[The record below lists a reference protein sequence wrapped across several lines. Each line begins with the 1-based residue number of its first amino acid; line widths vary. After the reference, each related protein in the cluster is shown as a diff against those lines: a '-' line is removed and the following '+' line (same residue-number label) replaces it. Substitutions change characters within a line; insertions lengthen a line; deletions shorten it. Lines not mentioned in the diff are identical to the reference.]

1 MICKFCGLNNAD
13 DAAFCSRCGSPLHNA
28 PQPASHFSPSPVSDD
43 DKKTVRMNKPTEQTA
58 QPMNQ
63 RVCKCGYPILPG
75 MQECPLC
82 HTPVMDVDDNA
93 KKTMVVNNPVPPTIK
108 EETVNRRTIPDEEFS
123 AAKKTETFVGSQQAA
138 KRTEAFV
145 DSQQSAKRTEA
156 FVDNQQ
162 AAKRTEAFVG
172 SQQAV
177 TRTEPSVVSS
187 QPEPN
192 VKKTERFVSPS
203 QSDGYVSKKTV
214 NIYQQPPKPRPVE
227 ELPHFTLEPIKR
239 DDELMIN
246 LEKRAFDTAEVV
258 LNRQN
263 TDPENSSI
271 TSRQQ
276 AIMSFE
282 DGKWYI
288 EDRSSFKTT
297 FIRVTKKTELQ
308 EGDIIVLGDRAFKFS
323 KK

>member
-13 DAAFCSRCGSPLHNA
+13 DAAFCSRCGSPLQHA
-28 PQPASHFSPSPVSDD
+28 QQPASNFSSQPVSDE
-43 DKKTVRMNKPTEQTA
+43 DKKTVRMNKSSEQTA

-82 HTPVMDVDDNA
+82 HTPVVDAEVDDNA
-93 KKTMVVNNPVPPTIK
+93 KKTMVINNPVPPTIK
-108 EETVNRRTIPDEEFS
+108 EETVSRRTIPDQEYS
-123 AAKKTETFVGSQQAA
+123 AA
-138 KRTEAFV
+138 KRTETFV
-145 DSQQSAKRTEA
+145 ESQQEAKRTESC
-156 FVDNQQ
+156 V
-162 AAKRTEAFVG
+162 E
-172 SQQAV
+172 SQQEIK
-177 TRTEPSVVSS
+177 RTEPSVYTS
-187 QPEPN
+187 QPESN

-203 QSDGYVSKKTV
+203 QSEGYVSKKTV

-239 DDELMIN
+239 DDEMVFN
-246 LEKRAFDTAEVV
+246 LEKCTFDTPQVV

>member
-13 DAAFCSRCGSPLHNA
+13 DAAFCSRCGSPLQNA
-28 PQPASHFSPSPVSDD
+28 QQPVSHFSSSPVSDD
-43 DKKTVRMNKPTEQTA
+43 DKKTVRMNKPAEQTA

-108 EETVNRRTIPDEEFS
+108 EETVNRRTISDQEYS
-123 AAKKTETFVGSQQAA
+123 ASKRTETFLESQQAL
-138 KRTEAFV
+138 KRTTYSE
-145 DSQQSAKRTEA
+145 DT
-156 FVDNQQ
+156 
-162 AAKRTEAFVG
+162 
-172 SQQAV
+172 
-177 TRTEPSVVSS
+177 S
-187 QPEPN
+187 QPESN
-192 VKKTERFVSPS
+192 AKKMERVVSPS
-203 QSDGYVSKKTV
+203 QSDGYVCKKTV
-214 NIYQQPPKPRPVE
+214 NIYQQSPKPRPVE
-227 ELPHFTLEPIKR
+227 ELPHFTLEPLKR
-239 DDELMIN
+239 DDEMMFD
-246 LEKRAFDTAEVV
+246 LEKCRFETAQVV

-308 EGDIIVLGDRAFKFS
+308 EGDIIVLGNRAFKFS

>member
-93 KKTMVVNNPVPPTIK
+93 QKTMVVNNPVPPTIK

-138 KRTEAFV
+138 
-145 DSQQSAKRTEA
+145 
-156 FVDNQQ
+156 
-162 AAKRTEAFVG
+162 
-172 SQQAV
+172 
-177 TRTEPSVVSS
+177 
-187 QPEPN
+187 
-192 VKKTERFVSPS
+192 
-203 QSDGYVSKKTV
+203 
-214 NIYQQPPKPRPVE
+214 E
-227 ELPHFTLEPIKR
+227 E
-239 DDELMIN
+239 
-246 LEKRAFDTAEVV
+246 
-258 LNRQN
+258 NR
-263 TDPENSSI
+263 SLC
-271 TSRQQ
+271 R
-276 AIMSFE
+276 
-282 DGKWYI
+282 
-288 EDRSSFKTT
+288 
-297 FIRVTKKTELQ
+297 
-308 EGDIIVLGDRAFKFS
+308 
-323 KK
+323 

>member
-13 DAAFCSRCGSPLHNA
+13 DAAFCSRCGSPLQHTQ
-28 PQPASHFSPSPVSDD
+28 QPASNFSSQPVSDE
-43 DKKTVRMNKPTEQTA
+43 DKKTVRMNKSSEQTA

-82 HTPVMDVDDNA
+82 HTPVVDAEVDDNA
-93 KKTMVVNNPVPPTIK
+93 KKTMVINNPVPPTIK
-108 EETVNRRTIPDEEFS
+108 EETVSRRTIPDQEYS
-123 AAKKTETFVGSQQAA
+123 AA
-138 KRTEAFV
+138 KRTETFV
-145 DSQQSAKRTEA
+145 ESQQEAKRTESC
-156 FVDNQQ
+156 V
-162 AAKRTEAFVG
+162 E
-172 SQQAV
+172 SQQEIK
-177 TRTEPSVVSS
+177 RTEPSVYTS
-187 QPEPN
+187 QPESN

-239 DDELMIN
+239 DDEMMFN

>member
-13 DAAFCSRCGSPLHNA
+13 DAAFCSRCGSPLQHTQ
-28 PQPASHFSPSPVSDD
+28 QPASNFSSQPVSDE
-43 DKKTVRMNKPTEQTA
+43 DKKTVRMNKSSEQTA

-93 KKTMVVNNPVPPTIK
+93 KKTIVVNNSVPPTIK

-123 AAKKTETFVGSQQAA
+123 AAKKTETFVGSQQVA
-138 KRTEAFV
+138 KRTESCV
-145 DSQQSAKRTEA
+145 ESQQEIK
-156 FVDNQQ
+156 
-162 AAKRTEAFVG
+162 
-172 SQQAV
+172 
-177 TRTEPSVVSS
+177 RTEPSVYTS
-187 QPEPN
+187 QPESN

-239 DDELMIN
+239 DDEMMFI

>member
-1 MICKFCGLNNAD
+1 MMF
-13 DAAFCSRCGSPLHNA
+13 
-28 PQPASHFSPSPVSDD
+28 
-43 DKKTVRMNKPTEQTA
+43 
-58 QPMNQ
+58 
-63 RVCKCGYPILPG
+63 
-75 MQECPLC
+75 
-82 HTPVMDVDDNA
+82 
-93 KKTMVVNNPVPPTIK
+93 
-108 EETVNRRTIPDEEFS
+108 
-123 AAKKTETFVGSQQAA
+123 
-138 KRTEAFV
+138 
-145 DSQQSAKRTEA
+145 
-156 FVDNQQ
+156 
-162 AAKRTEAFVG
+162 
-172 SQQAV
+172 
-177 TRTEPSVVSS
+177 
-187 QPEPN
+187 
-192 VKKTERFVSPS
+192 
-203 QSDGYVSKKTV
+203 
-214 NIYQQPPKPRPVE
+214 
-227 ELPHFTLEPIKR
+227 
-239 DDELMIN
+239 N

>member
-1 MICKFCGLNNAD
+1 
-13 DAAFCSRCGSPLHNA
+13 
-28 PQPASHFSPSPVSDD
+28 
-43 DKKTVRMNKPTEQTA
+43 
-58 QPMNQ
+58 MNQ

-75 MQECPLC
+75 MEECPLC
-82 HTPVMDVDDNA
+82 HTPVVDVEGNA
-93 KKTMVVNNPVPPTIK
+93 KKTVVVNNPVQPTIK

-123 AAKKTETFVGSQQAA
+123 AAKKTETFVGS
-138 KRTEAFV
+138 
-145 DSQQSAKRTEA
+145 
-156 FVDNQQ
+156 QQ

-239 DDELMIN
+239 DDELMFN

>member
-28 PQPASHFSPSPVSDD
+28 PQPASHFSPSTVSDD

-123 AAKKTETFVGSQQAA
+123 AAKKTETFVGSQQA
-138 KRTEAFV
+138 
-145 DSQQSAKRTEA
+145 
-156 FVDNQQ
+156 
-162 AAKRTEAFVG
+162 
-172 SQQAV
+172 V

-239 DDELMIN
+239 DDEMMFN

>member
-13 DAAFCSRCGSPLHNA
+13 DAAFCSRCGSPLQNA
-28 PQPASHFSPSPVSDD
+28 QQPVSHFSSSSVSDD
-43 DKKTVRMNKPTEQTA
+43 DKKTVRMNKPAEQSE

-75 MQECPLC
+75 MEECPLC
-82 HTPVMDVDDNA
+82 HTPVVDVEGNA
-93 KKTMVVNNPVPPTIK
+93 KKTVVVNNSVQPTIK
-108 EETVNRRTIPDEEFS
+108 EETVNRRTISDQEYS
-123 AAKKTETFVGSQQAA
+123 ASKRTETFLESQQAL
-138 KRTEAFV
+138 KRTTYSE
-145 DSQQSAKRTEA
+145 DT
-156 FVDNQQ
+156 
-162 AAKRTEAFVG
+162 
-172 SQQAV
+172 
-177 TRTEPSVVSS
+177 S
-187 QPEPN
+187 QPESN
-192 VKKTERFVSPS
+192 AKKMERVVSPS
-203 QSDGYVSKKTV
+203 QSDGYVCKKTV
-214 NIYQQPPKPRPVE
+214 NIYQQSPKPRPVE
-227 ELPHFTLEPIKR
+227 ELPHFTLEPLKR
-239 DDELMIN
+239 DDEMMFD
-246 LEKRAFDTAEVV
+246 LEKCRFETAQVV

-308 EGDIIVLGDRAFKFS
+308 EGDIIVLGNRAFKFS

>member
-28 PQPASHFSPSPVSDD
+28 PQPASNFSSPSVSDD

-82 HTPVMDVDDNA
+82 HTPVADVDVDDNA
-93 KKTMVVNNPVPPTIK
+93 KKTMVINNPVQPPTIK
-108 EETVNRRTIPDEEFS
+108 EETVNRRTIPDQEYEY
-123 AAKKTETFVGSQQAA
+123 AAA

-145 DSQQSAKRTEA
+145 E
-156 FVDNQQ
+156 
-162 AAKRTEAFVG
+162 

-177 TRTEPSVVSS
+177 KRTEPSVETS
-187 QPEPN
+187 QPDSN

-203 QSDGYVSKKTV
+203 QSEGYVSKKTV

-239 DDELMIN
+239 DDEMVFN
-246 LEKRAFDTAEVV
+246 LEKCTFDTPQVV

>member
-13 DAAFCSRCGSPLHNA
+13 DAAFCSRCGSPLQNA
-28 PQPASHFSPSPVSDD
+28 QQPVSHFSSSPVSDD

-145 DSQQSAKRTEA
+145 D
-156 FVDNQQ
+156 NQQ

-172 SQQAV
+172 SQQMV
-177 TRTEPSVVSS
+177 NRTDPSVVSS
-187 QPEPN
+187 QSEPN

-203 QSDGYVSKKTV
+203 QSEGYVSKKTV

-239 DDELMIN
+239 DDEMMFN
-246 LEKRAFDTAEVV
+246 LEKLAFDTAEVV

-271 TSRQQ
+271 TSCQQ

>member
-13 DAAFCSRCGSPLHNA
+13 DAAFCSRCGSPLQNA
-28 PQPASHFSPSPVSDD
+28 QQPVSHFSSSPVSDD

-82 HTPVMDVDDNA
+82 HTPVVDAEVDDNA
-93 KKTMVVNNPVPPTIK
+93 KKTMVINNPVPPTIK
-108 EETVNRRTIPDEEFS
+108 EETVSRRTIPDEEFS
-123 AAKKTETFVGSQQAA
+123 AAKKTETFVGSQQVA
-138 KRTEAFV
+138 KRTESCV
-145 DSQQSAKRTEA
+145 ESQQEIK
-156 FVDNQQ
+156 
-162 AAKRTEAFVG
+162 
-172 SQQAV
+172 
-177 TRTEPSVVSS
+177 RTEPSVYTS
-187 QPEPN
+187 QPESN

-239 DDELMIN
+239 DDEMMFN

>member
-13 DAAFCSRCGSPLHNA
+13 DAAFCSRCGSPLQNA
-28 PQPASHFSPSPVSDD
+28 QQPVSHFSSSSVSDD
-43 DKKTVRMNKPTEQTA
+43 DKKTVRMNKPAEQSE

-75 MQECPLC
+75 MEECPLC
-82 HTPVMDVDDNA
+82 HTPVVDVEGNA
-93 KKTMVVNNPVPPTIK
+93 KKTVVVNNSVQPTIK
-108 EETVNRRTIPDEEFS
+108 EETVNRRTISDQEYSASKRTETFLESQQALKRTTYSEDTSQPEFN
-123 AAKKTETFVGSQQAA
+123 AKKTE
-138 KRTEAFV
+138 RI
-145 DSQQSAKRTEA
+145 
-156 FVDNQQ
+156 
-162 AAKRTEAFVG
+162 
-172 SQQAV
+172 
-177 TRTEPSVVSS
+177 
-187 QPEPN
+187 
-192 VKKTERFVSPS
+192 VSPS
-203 QSDGYVSKKTV
+203 QSDGYVCKKTV
-214 NIYQQPPKPRPVE
+214 NIYQQSPKPRPVE
-227 ELPHFTLEPIKR
+227 ELPHFTLEPLKR
-239 DDELMIN
+239 DDEMMFD
-246 LEKRAFDTAEVV
+246 LEKCRFETAQVV

-308 EGDIIVLGDRAFKFS
+308 EGDIIVLGNRAFKFS